1 MKNYL
6 AAEFKKVRGEA
17 MQFYGMDAFIRIIAH
32 VLFIYLSFWTL
43 QSIRID
49 QFFKAQHVAQV
60 RVLLILL
67 SIVLGYTAS
76 SFFLEFIALCRNIFL
91 SIFP

>member
-1 MKNYL
+1 
-6 AAEFKKVRGEA
+6 

-32 VLFIYLSFWTL
+32 VLFIYLSFWTI
-43 QSIRID
+43 QSVRID
-49 QFFKAQHVAQV
+49 QFFKAHHVSQV

-67 SIVLGYTAS
+67 SIVIGYTAS